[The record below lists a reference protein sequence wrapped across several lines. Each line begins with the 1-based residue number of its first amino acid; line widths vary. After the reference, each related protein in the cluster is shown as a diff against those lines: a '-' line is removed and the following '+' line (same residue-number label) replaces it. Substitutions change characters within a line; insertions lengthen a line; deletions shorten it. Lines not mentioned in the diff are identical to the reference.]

1 MAISI
6 PLPDDQQ
13 RRLQEVARRLNL
25 STEDL
30 AAAAVRDLLAQ
41 PAPDFEA
48 AARRV
53 LEKNHELY
61 KRLA

>member
-1 MAISI
+1 MALSI

-41 PAPDFEA
+41 PAPEFEA

>member
-1 MAISI
+1 MALSI

-25 STEDL
+25 STEEL

-41 PAPDFEA
+41 PAQDFEA

-53 LEKNHELY
+53 LKKNHELY